1 MDTFKLLCMAHL
13 IEWVGV
19 AHCTKVTKKFQGVY
33 HAQGTIDLY
42 ALEFDNQ
49 NEMVMIMFFE
59 SLEVMMKV

>member
-1 MDTFKLLCMAHL
+1 M
-13 IEWVGV
+13 
-19 AHCTKVTKKFQGVY
+19 TKKLEGVNC
-33 HAQGTIDLY
+33 AEGTIDLY

>member
-19 AHCTKVTKKFQGVY
+19 AQCTKVTKKLQGV
-33 HAQGTIDLY
+33 HCAQGTIDFY
-42 ALEFDNQ
+42 ALELNNQ

-59 SLEVMMKV
+59 NLEVMMKV